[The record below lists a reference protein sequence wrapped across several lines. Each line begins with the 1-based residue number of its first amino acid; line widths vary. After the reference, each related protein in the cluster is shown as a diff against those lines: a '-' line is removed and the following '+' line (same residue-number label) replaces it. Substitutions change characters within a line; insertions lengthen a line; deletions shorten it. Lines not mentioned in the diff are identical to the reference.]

1 MRSLKLLLEHS
12 ASSTIAVEFTP
23 NKRVD
28 SSHQSEA
35 SLEREF
41 IATLKAQGYEH
52 AHITDEK
59 ALESN
64 LRTKLEELNSTTLS
78 ETEWQRFFKQVLAR
92 ANTSIV
98 EKSQL
103 IQEDYIQPLERDNGS
118 IINFKLI
125 DKADIHKNSLQ
136 VINQYQAQSS
146 TRSHRYDVTILVNGL
161 PLVHIELKR
170 RGISLKEAFRQ
181 INRYGRES
189 FFSGSGLFEFVQ
201 IFVISNGTQSK
212 YYSNTTRDFHIKT
225 QNGITTSKTSNS
237 FEFTSYFSD
246 AKNNIIS
253 DLIDFTKS
261 FFARH
266 TLLNILM
273 SYCVLDVDRKLLVL
287 RPYQIAACEKI
298 LQKIAISYFN
308 KFYEQASEQKS
319 GGYIWHTTGSGKT
332 LTSFKTALLVS
343 KIPEITKVLF
353 VVDRKDLDYQ
363 TMREYDL
370 FQKGAATGSKSTK
383 ELQARLHSK
392 DKEHKIII
400 TTIQKLSRFIAQAKD
415 SEIFD
420 KHIVMIFD
428 ECHRSQ
434 FGQMQKDIAKAF
446 KKLYLFGFTGT
457 PIFVQNAQDEIQT
470 TQQVF
475 GECLHRY
482 TIIHAIRDNNVLP
495 FRVSYHTTTKLKDEI
510 KNKQAPAID
519 AEEVLLARERIEHI
533 TRYILEHFATHTKR
547 TKSYALNGRHTL
559 GFNAIFATQSIPM
572 AMRYYEEFQ
581 AQQANLSQEKALKV
595 GIIYSYAPND
605 EQGEENSE
613 DTTSLPKSQ
622 RDFLDSA
629 IADYNAM
636 FKCKFDSS
644 SDNFHNY
651 YKDFSLRLKNREL
664 DLAIVVNMFLTGFDA
679 TTLNTLYV
687 DKSLRYHG
695 LLQAYSRTNRILN
708 SIKSFGNIIT
718 FRDLQKNTDDTLAL
732 FSDENARGIVFLRSL
747 EEYLHGYTDDKGKHK
762 GYNELLQSLQT
773 RFPLSSF
780 LDSTLKQSDK
790 RDFLALFGEILKLR
804 NILEVFDDFSDPLSE
819 RDRQDYQSY
828 YIDTYES
835 LRTKD
840 QAEKQ
845 SVLDKVE
852 FEVELLK
859 HIEISIEYILEL
871 IDKYH
876 KHQDKQSYED
886 IVKLLDS
893 SLSLRSKKE
902 LLLRFIESLNPQSD
916 VAKDFGAYIAARKDE
931 SLSSIITELDLKPE
945 KTRAFMRDAFER
957 GELRDYGQAFGEILP
972 PSPLFGK
979 GAKQTHKIRSLALQ
993 KLQELFELFR
1003 GLELRQER
1011 WNGITREPEQ
1021 STASK
1026 AQQLNMTNP
1035 LYLRLDF
1042 KQGKQE
1048 WSHICAIYLK

>member
-1 MRSLKLLLEHS
+1 MKSLKLL
-12 ASSTIAVEFTP
+12 AQNTTSTIAVEFTP
-23 NKRVD
+23 SKRQN
-28 SSHQSEA
+28 SSYQSEA
-35 SLEREF
+35 QLEKEL
-41 IATLKAQGYEH
+41 IATLQAQGYEY
-52 AHITDEK
+52 AKITDEK
-59 ALESN
+59 SLESN

-78 ETEWQRFFKQVLAR
+78 DTEWRRFFAQVLSR
-92 ANTSIV
+92 ANASIV
-98 EKSQL
+98 EKSVL

-136 VINQYQAQSS
+136 VINQYEATTP
-146 TRSHRYDVTILVNGL
+146 TRPHRYDVSILVNGL

-170 RGISLKEAFRQ
+170 RGVSLKEAFNQ

-225 QNGITTSKTSNS
+225 KQGIKTTKTSNS

-246 AKNNIIS
+246 EKNTIID
-253 DLIDFTKS
+253 DLIDFAKT

-266 TLLNILM
+266 TLLNILCH
-273 SYCVLDVDRKLLVL
+273 YCVLDVDRKLLVL

-298 LQKIAISYFN
+298 LQQIAISYHN
-308 KFYEQASEQKS
+308 KFYEKSSEQKS

-332 LTSFKTALLVS
+332 LTSFKTAQLVS
-343 KIPEITKVLF
+343 KIQEIAKVLF

-363 TMREYDL
+363 TMREYDR

-383 ELQARLHSK
+383 ELQSRLNST
-392 DKEHKIII
+392 DKNHKIII
-400 TTIQKLSRFIAQAKD
+400 TTIQKLSRFIAQAEKD
-415 SEIFD
+415 HTIFSE
-420 KHIVMIFD
+420 HIVMIFD

-434 FGQMQKDIAKAF
+434 FGQMQKDISKAF

-457 PIFVQNAQDEIQT
+457 PIFAANALGFET
-470 TQQVF
+470 TQRVF
-475 GECLHRY
+475 GACLHRY

-495 FRVSYHTTTKLKDEI
+495 FRVSYHTTAKLKSQPIQDE
-510 KNKQAPAID
+510 QVPAID
-519 AEEVLLARERIEHI
+519 TEEILLAKERISHI
-533 TRYILEHFATHTKR
+533 TRYILEHFTTQTKRSSTYTINGKHTK
-547 TKSYALNGRHTL
+547 

-581 AQQANLSQEKALKV
+581 AQQASLPESQRLKV

-605 EQGEENSE
+605 EQEEESSE
-613 DTTSLPKSQ
+613 DTTALPKSQ
-622 RDFLDSA
+622 RDFLDAA
-629 IADYNAM
+629 ISDYNAI
-636 FKCKFDSS
+636 FACRFDSS
-644 SDNFHNY
+644 ADNFQNY
-651 YKDFSLRLKNREL
+651 YKDFSLKLKNREL

-708 SIKSFGNIIT
+708 SIKSFGNIIA
-718 FRDLQKNTDDTLAL
+718 FRDLQRNTDDALAL
-732 FSDENARGIVFLRSL
+732 FSDESAKGIVFLRSL
-747 EEYLHGYTDDKGKHK
+747 EEYLHGYTNEKGDKHK
-762 GYNELLQSLQT
+762 GYHELLHTLHT
-773 RFPLSSF
+773 RFPLANF
-780 LDSTLKQSDK
+780 LESTLKQSDK

-835 LRTKD
+835 LRAKD
-840 QAEKQ
+840 QAEKH
-845 SVLDKVE
+845 SVLDEVE

-859 HIEISIEYILEL
+859 QVEVSIEYILEL
-871 IDKYH
+871 IATYHRHKDKG
-876 KHQDKQSYED
+876 SYER
-886 IVKLLDS
+886 ILKLLDS

-902 LLLRFIESLNPQSD
+902 LLLRFIQSLNPQSN
-916 VAKDFGAYIAARKDE
+916 VEKDFSTYIAARKDE
-931 SLSSIITELDLKPE
+931 SLSSIITELDLKPK
-945 KTRAFMRDAFER
+945 KTKEFMQDSFER
-957 GELRDYGQAFGEILP
+957 GELRDYGRAFGEILP

-979 GAKQTHKIRSLALQ
+979 GAEQTHKVREKALE
-993 KLQELFELFR
+993 KLQAFFELFK

-1011 WNGITREPEQ
+1011 
-1021 STASK
+1021 
-1026 AQQLNMTNP
+1026 
-1035 LYLRLDF
+1035 
-1042 KQGKQE
+1042 
-1048 WSHICAIYLK
+1048 